1 VALVVQ
7 AVGRLGRGTQA
18 GVAVIQ
24 SYRPEDP
31 AITAAV
37 EIARGGEVDAWRA
50 REIGLRKA
58 SGGAPF
64 LRTIKVGA
72 AAATAAAAQRSIDGL
87 ASTLRA
93 AAAARGDDQARI
105 LGPIPAWV
113 PRRAGRWRENL
124 ILRAAN
130 LEPYLL
136 LIRGANLTV
145 DVDPETLL

>member
-1 VALVVQ
+1 
-7 AVGRLGRGTQA
+7 
-18 GVAVIQ
+18 VAVIQ

-37 EIARGGEVDAWRA
+37 EIARGGSVDAWRT

-58 SGGAPF
+58 AGGAPF
-64 LRTIKVGA
+64 LRTVKVSA
-72 AAATAAAAQRSIDGL
+72 AAATAAGARRSIEGL
-87 ASTLRA
+87 AATLRA
-93 AAAARGDDQARI
+93 AAVAAGDDRARI

-124 ILRAAN
+124 ILRAVD
-130 LEPYLL
+130 LEPYLP
-136 LIRGANLTV
+136 LIRGRDLTV